1 MRATIASSRA
11 SIFAS
16 RKGMALAVGQRSG
29 FATAES
35 GVDAGLAAGTADVG
49 ADVGAGAGAGGG
61 EAGGRDAIGAAAVC
75 SSSAIVTDEKPVD
88 ILISLIPV
96 RSASTDAD
104 APGHCH
110 PAIAAA
116 GRRANHLRYKVREGS
131 NWHPNSGVVCH
142 RSVAPHKRH
151 GGPERARAQKLP

>member
-1 MRATIASSRA
+1 
-11 SIFAS
+11 
-16 RKGMALAVGQRSG
+16 MALAVGQRPG

-35 GVDAGLAAGTADVG
+35 GVDAGFAAGAADVG
-49 ADVGAGAGAGGG
+49 ADVGVDVGAGAGGG
-61 EAGGRDAIGAAAVC
+61 EAGGRDAIGEAAVC

-131 NWHPNSGVVCH
+131 SWHPNSGVVCTA
-142 RSVAPHKRH
+142 RKAGYKRH
-151 GGPERARAQKLP
+151 GGAERVTQQKLP

>member
-1 MRATIASSRA
+1 
-11 SIFAS
+11 
-16 RKGMALAVGQRSG
+16 MALAVGQRSG

-35 GVDAGLAAGTADVG
+35 GVDVWLPPGAADIG
-49 ADVGAGAGAGGG
+49 ADVGAGAGGG

-96 RSASTDAD
+96 RSSPTDAD

-116 GRRANHLRYKVREGS
+116 GRRANHLRYKQVKDRAHIRTPVLSATVRKAGY
-131 NWHPNSGVVCH
+131 
-142 RSVAPHKRH
+142 KRH
-151 GGPERARAQKLP
+151 GGAERARAQKLP

>member
-35 GVDAGLAAGTADVG
+35 GVDAGLAAGTADIG
-49 ADVGAGAGAGGG
+49 ADVGVGAGGG

-96 RSASTDAD
+96 RSSPTDAD
-104 APGHCH
+104 APGHYH

-131 NWHPNSGVVCH
+131 SWHPNSGVVCTARKAGYKH
-142 RSVAPHKRH
+142 H
-151 GGPERARAQKLP
+151 GGAERASSQKLP